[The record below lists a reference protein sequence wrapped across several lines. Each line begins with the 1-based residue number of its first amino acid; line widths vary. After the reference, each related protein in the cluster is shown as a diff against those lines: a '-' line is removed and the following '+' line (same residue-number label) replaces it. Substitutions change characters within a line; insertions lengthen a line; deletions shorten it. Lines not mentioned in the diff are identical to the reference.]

1 MIDNELKL
9 EFLQYL
15 KNNPVLCK
23 EELDD
28 LQSVFNN
35 QSKNNILKTF
45 DFNIFL
51 NNLQMKYYDA
61 YITGSKTMQ
70 YQMMQ
75 EIFDL
80 MDKLKLYL
88 DTLVVEE
95 IIQPAIQEDI
105 LNICKNKFLTKREY

>member
-1 MIDNELKL
+1 
-9 EFLQYL
+9 
-15 KNNPVLCK
+15 
-23 EELDD
+23 
-28 LQSVFNN
+28 
-35 QSKNNILKTF
+35 
-45 DFNIFL
+45 
-51 NNLQMKYYDA
+51 MKYYDA

-105 LNICKNKFLTKREY
+105 LNICKNKFLAKREY